1 VTCGVTQ
8 AMKAQCHNSA
18 RFPASSMLIAQLSI
32 GYSLGAAAVLA
43 LTHFN
48 ARQYPGQRSIVW
60 AGWGL
65 LAVLCGLQAAHAA
78 WFWGGLAWV
87 QSPWYGALLFA
98 VAPCFYVLARQVLEP
113 GASVLGQGRL
123 APHLLPMAM
132 AWWWPVDV
140 CLPWAFGLGVW
151 YLAWLLR
158 SLWGLRAQRS
168 QWRQELALVG
178 LALAMGGGV
187 CILGL
192 WQAWRP
198 DAQFFA
204 WYAVSIGLALWLVQW
219 LLGLRPHL
227 PQEVQEVQALSG
239 SYASSTLGSVD
250 VPAVLARLD
259 ELMQGQQRYRDPAL
273 NLPTLAR
280 ELGLGAHQLSELVN
294 TRLGKGFSRYLRE
307 LRIQDAKQMLVQEPS
322 ASVLSVGL
330 SAGFAAQSNFYE
342 AFREIEG
349 MTPGRYRKLMA
360 AQAPPTLQVST
371 PDS

>member
-1 VTCGVTQ
+1 
-8 AMKAQCHNSA
+8 
-18 RFPASSMLIAQLSI
+18 MLIAQLSI

-65 LAVLCGLQAAHAA
+65 LAVLCALQAAHAA
-78 WFWGGLAWV
+78 WLWGGLAWV
-87 QSPWYGALLFA
+87 QAPWYGALLFA

-113 GASVLGQGRL
+113 GAAVLGAGRFAL
-123 APHLLPMAM
+123 HLLPMAM
-132 AWWWPVDV
+132 AFWWPVDV
-140 CLPWAFGLGVW
+140 CLPWAFGLGTL

-158 SLWGLRAQRS
+158 SLWGLRAQRL

-192 WQAWRP
+192 WQAWQP

-250 VPAVLARLD
+250 VPTVLARLD
-259 ELMQGQQRYRDPAL
+259 GLMHGQQRYRDPAL
-273 NLPTLAR
+273 NLPTLAQ

-360 AQAPPTLQVST
+360 AQAPPMPQVLT